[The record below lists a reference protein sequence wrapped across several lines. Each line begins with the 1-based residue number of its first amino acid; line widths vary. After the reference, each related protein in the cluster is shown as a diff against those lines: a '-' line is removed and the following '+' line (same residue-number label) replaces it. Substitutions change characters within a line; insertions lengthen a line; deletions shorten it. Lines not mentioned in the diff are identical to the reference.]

1 MHSIVNLDIVKAMAN
16 KDLSDDYEDE
26 EEDEDDDSNT
36 DESEDDEDDDDEEEE
51 GEEEEEEEV
60 NKLILEL
67 FQDITNELSL
77 TPIEISALRLAIVT
91 GNHDLQDAMKD
102 FKRDFD
108 ALKLKKRLISIS
120 KSVVAETLAEK
131 QYMNQDD
138 DDDDESVSDADGRKE
153 GDFNMEY
160 EDYLRQAQAIVDE
173 SNKFD
178 YSKYDDMSSNDENA
192 DTNDSE
198 SESESDSE
206 SEDDNNDSE
215 EAGVDHPTTARS
227 ARQQVFPIL
236 VAELIKEGI
245 IQKGIGTKL
254 LDMFNKGS
262 DSVHSCLD
270 KYDQTNDM
278 AALIDNLQEL
288 LL

>member
-1 MHSIVNLDIVKAMAN
+1 MQKLVHAIVNLDIVKAMAN
-16 KDLSDDYEDE
+16 KDLSDD
-26 EEDEDDDSNT
+26 DDDDN
-36 DESEDDEDDDDEEEE
+36 DDDDEEEDDEVAMESIDEESSEDE
-51 GEEEEEEEV
+51 GEFDDEEDED

-91 GNHDLQDAMKD
+91 GNRELQDAMND

-108 ALKLKKRLISIS
+108 ALKLKKRLIAVS

-131 QYMNQDD
+131 EFMDGNYEDD
-138 DDDDESVSDADGRKE
+138 DNNINDADDRDD
-153 GDFNMEY
+153 GDFGTEY

-178 YSKYDDMSSNDENA
+178 YTKYDNMSSSDDDDDA
-192 DTNDSE
+192 
-198 SESESDSE
+198 SESDDSE
-206 SEDDNNDSE
+206 EEDGINNEE
-215 EAGVDHPTTARS
+215 EAGVDHPTTVRS

-245 IQKGIGTKL
+245 IQKDIGTKL

-288 LL
+288 LV

>member
-1 MHSIVNLDIVKAMAN
+1 MHAIVNLDIVKAMAN
-16 KDLSDDYEDE
+16 KDLSDDDEDE
-26 EEDEDDDSNT
+26 EEDEDDSNT
-36 DESEDDEDDDDEEEE
+36 DESEDDEDDDDDEEE
-51 GEEEEEEEV
+51 GEEEEEED

-131 QYMNQDD
+131 QYMNQDG
-138 DDDDESVSDADGRKE
+138 DDDDESVSDADGRE
-153 GDFNMEY
+153 DGDFNMEY

-178 YSKYDDMSSNDENA
+178 YTKYDDMSSNDENA

-198 SESESDSE
+198 SESESE
-206 SEDDNNDSE
+206 SEDDNNDDE

-245 IQKGIGTKL
+245 IQKDIGTKL

>member
-1 MHSIVNLDIVKAMAN
+1 MQKLVHSIADLDIVKSMAS
-16 KDLSDDYEDE
+16 KDLSDNDEDE
-26 EEDEDDDSNT
+26 DEDEDEDDDEVMQSI
-36 DESEDDEDDDDEEEE
+36 DEDGSEDGGVSDDEEDED
-51 GEEEEEEEV
+51 

-77 TPIEISALRLAIVT
+77 SPIEISALRLAIVT
-91 GNHDLQDAMKD
+91 GNRELQGAMND
-102 FKRDFD
+102 FKSDFD
-108 ALKLKKRLISIS
+108 ALKLKKRLISVS

-131 QYMNQDD
+131 QFMDNHEDND
-138 DDDDESVSDADGRKE
+138 NNLNDADDSKE
-153 GDFNMEY
+153 GDFGTEY

-178 YSKYDDMSSNDENA
+178 YTKYDNMSSDDDA
-192 DTNDSE
+192 DSE
-198 SESESDSE
+198 SDDSE
-206 SEDDNNDSE
+206 EEDDNDDGSE
-215 EAGVDHPTTARS
+215 EAAGVDNPTTVRK

-245 IQKGIGTKL
+245 IQKDIGTKL

-288 LL
+288 IV